1 MSNNEKQDEKELWQ
15 RIPNTQGTERAETL
29 VALSHLAYDRGDH
42 KASLALCESA
52 REIYEKLGAETS
64 TAALMHVYEGI
75 SWSLR
80 KLDRDEEA
88 TELALRAV
96 DLLKEDSPL
105 DAADMMRDA
114 GRFYFAAGKYEK
126 SLQCHQNAIAEIDPD
141 TTDFT
146 MGIDSYNCG
155 FALIRLEKYAEALTY
170 LTAARNYL
178 KKAREPEK
186 VYYCDEY
193 LAVAYI
199 EMKNGVEATTHA
211 QKSLDF
217 AQSAQKEALE
227 TWARYRLGCAKV
239 LLGEFEEAED
249 HLRQALSMNVHA
261 RDTDWDLAI
270 ELEKEIANILVIKGR
285 VAEANEIKRRIA
297 TIEETMKDEE
307 ASTKLNFIESANS
320 ELKGHSHE

>member
-1 MSNNEKQDEKELWQ
+1 VSKNEKQDEKELWQ
-15 RIPNTQGTERAETL
+15 RIPNTEGTERAETF
-29 VALSHLAYDRGDH
+29 VALSHIAYDRGDH
-42 KASLALCESA
+42 KAALALCESA
-52 REIYEKLGAETS
+52 REIYEQLGAEASTS
-64 TAALMHVYEGI
+64 ALMHVYDGI

-88 TELALRAV
+88 AELALRAV
-96 DLLKEDSPL
+96 DLLKDERPS

-126 SLQCHQNAIAEIDPD
+126 SLQCHQNAIAEIDLD

-155 FALIRLEKYAEALTY
+155 FALIRMEKYAESLQY
-170 LTAARNYL
+170 LLAARNYL
-178 KKAREPEK
+178 KIAKEPEK

-193 LAVAYI
+193 LAVAFI
-199 EMKNGVEATTHA
+199 ELKNGVEATTHA
-211 QKSLDF
+211 QKCLDF
-217 AQSAQKEALE
+217 AQSAQNEPLE
-227 TWARYRLGCAKV
+227 TWARYRLGCAQV
-239 LLGEFEEAED
+239 LLGEFDEAEE

-261 RDTDWDLAI
+261 RDTDWELAI

-297 TIEETMKDEE
+297 TIEETMNDED
-307 ASTKLNFIESANS
+307 
-320 ELKGHSHE
+320 

>member
-15 RIPNTQGTERAETL
+15 RIPNTQGTERAETF

-52 REIYEKLGAETS
+52 REIYEQLGAETS
-64 TAALMHVYEGI
+64 TSALMHVYEGI

-88 TELALRAV
+88 AELALRAV
-96 DLLKEDSPL
+96 DLLKEDSPT

-126 SLQCHQNAIAEIDPD
+126 SLQCHKSAIAEVDPD
-141 TTDFT
+141 TTELT

-155 FALIRLEKYAEALTY
+155 FALVRMKRYAECLPY
-170 LTAARNYL
+170 LLAARNYL
-178 KKAREPEK
+178 KKAKEPEK

-199 EMKNGVEATTHA
+199 ELNNGVEAITHA
-211 QKSLDF
+211 QKCLDF
-217 AQSAQKEALE
+217 AKSAQNECLE
-227 TWARYRLGCAKV
+227 TWARYRLGCAQV
-239 LLGEFEEAED
+239 LIGEINEGED
-249 HLRQALSMNVHA
+249 NLRQALDTNVHSGN
-261 RDTDWDLAI
+261 TDWELAI
-270 ELEKEIANILVIKGR
+270 ELEIEIANILVIKGR

-297 TIEETMKDEE
+297 TIEETMKDED
-307 ASTKLNFIESANS
+307 
-320 ELKGHSHE
+320 

>member
-1 MSNNEKQDEKELWQ
+1 VSKNEQQDEKELWQ
-15 RIPNTQGTERAETL
+15 LIPNTEGTERAETF
-29 VALSHLAYDRGDH
+29 VALSHIAYDRGDH
-42 KASLALCESA
+42 KAALALCESA
-52 REIYEKLGAETS
+52 REIYEQLGAEASTS
-64 TAALMHVYEGI
+64 ALMHVYDGI

-88 TELALRAV
+88 AELALRAV
-96 DLLKEDSPL
+96 DLLKDERPS

-126 SLQCHQNAIAEIDPD
+126 SLQCHQNAIAEVNPD
-141 TTDFT
+141 TTEFT

-155 FALIRLEKYAEALTY
+155 FALVKMEKYAESLSY
-170 LTAARNYL
+170 MLDARNYL
-178 KKAREPEK
+178 KIAKEPEK

-199 EMKNGVEATTHA
+199 ELKNGVEATTHA
-211 QKSLDF
+211 QKCLDF
-217 AQSAQKEALE
+217 AQSAQNEPLE

-239 LLGEFEEAED
+239 LLGEFDEAED
-249 HLRQALSMNVHA
+249 HLCQALSMNVHA
-261 RDTDWDLAI
+261 RETDWELAI

-297 TIEETMKDEE
+297 TIEETMNDED
-307 ASTKLNFIESANS
+307 
-320 ELKGHSHE
+320 

>member
-1 MSNNEKQDEKELWQ
+1 VSKNEQQDEKELWQ
-15 RIPNTQGTERAETL
+15 RIPDTEGTERAETF
-29 VALSHLAYDRGDH
+29 VALSHIAYDRGDH
-42 KASLALCESA
+42 KAALALCESA
-52 REIYEKLGAETS
+52 REIYEQLGAEASTS
-64 TAALMHVYEGI
+64 ALMHVYDGI

-88 TELALRAV
+88 AELALRAV
-96 DLLKEDSPL
+96 DLLKDERPS

-126 SLQCHQNAIAEIDPD
+126 SLQCHQNAIAEINPD
-141 TTDFT
+141 TTEFT

-155 FALIRLEKYAEALTY
+155 FALVKMEKYAESLQY
-170 LTAARNYL
+170 MTAARNYL
-178 KKAREPEK
+178 KIAKEPEK

-199 EMKNGVEATTHA
+199 ELKNGVEATTHA
-211 QKSLDF
+211 QKCLDF
-217 AQSAQKEALE
+217 AQSAQNEPLE
-227 TWARYRLGCAKV
+227 TWARYRLGCAQV
-239 LLGEFEEAED
+239 LLGEFDEAEE

-261 RDTDWDLAI
+261 RDTDWELAI

-297 TIEETMKDEE
+297 TIEETMNDED
-307 ASTKLNFIESANS
+307 
-320 ELKGHSHE
+320 

>member
-1 MSNNEKQDEKELWQ
+1 VSKNEKQDEKELWQ
-15 RIPNTQGTERAETL
+15 RIPNTEGTERAETF
-29 VALSHLAYDRGDH
+29 VALSHIAYDRGDH
-42 KASLALCESA
+42 KAALALCESA
-52 REIYEKLGAETS
+52 REIYEQLGAEASTS
-64 TAALMHVYEGI
+64 ALMHVYDGI

-88 TELALRAV
+88 AELALRAV
-96 DLLKEDSPL
+96 DLLKNERPS

-126 SLQCHQNAIAEIDPD
+126 SLQCHQNAIAEINPD
-141 TTDFT
+141 TTEFT

-155 FALIRLEKYAEALTY
+155 FALVKMEKYAESLQY
-170 LTAARNYL
+170 MTAARNYL
-178 KKAREPEK
+178 KIAKEPEK

-199 EMKNGVEATTHA
+199 ELKNGVEATTHA

-217 AQSAQKEALE
+217 AQSAQNESLE
-227 TWARYRLGCAKV
+227 TWARYRLGCAQV
-239 LLGEFEEAED
+239 LLGEFDEAED

-261 RDTDWDLAI
+261 RDTDWELAI

-297 TIEETMKDEE
+297 TIEETMNDED
-307 ASTKLNFIESANS
+307 
-320 ELKGHSHE
+320 

>member
-1 MSNNEKQDEKELWQ
+1 
-15 RIPNTQGTERAETL
+15 
-29 VALSHLAYDRGDH
+29 
-42 KASLALCESA
+42 
-52 REIYEKLGAETS
+52 
-64 TAALMHVYEGI
+64 MHVYDGI

-88 TELALRAV
+88 AELALRAV
-96 DLLKEDSPL
+96 DLLKDERPS

-126 SLQCHQNAIAEIDPD
+126 SLQCHQNAIAEINPD
-141 TTDFT
+141 TTEFT

-155 FALIRLEKYAEALTY
+155 FALIRMEKYAESLQY
-170 LTAARNYL
+170 MTAARNYL
-178 KKAREPEK
+178 KIAKEPEK

-199 EMKNGVEATTHA
+199 ELKNGVEATTHA
-211 QKSLDF
+211 QKCLDF
-217 AQSAQKEALE
+217 AQSAQNEALE

-239 LLGEFEEAED
+239 LLGEFDEAED

-261 RDTDWDLAI
+261 RDTDWELAI

-297 TIEETMKDEE
+297 TIEETMNDED
-307 ASTKLNFIESANS
+307 
-320 ELKGHSHE
+320 

>member
-1 MSNNEKQDEKELWQ
+1 VSKNEQQDEKELWQ
-15 RIPNTQGTERAETL
+15 RIPTTEGTERAETF
-29 VALSHLAYDRGDH
+29 VALSHIAYDRGDH
-42 KASLALCESA
+42 KAALALCESA
-52 REIYEKLGAETS
+52 REIYEQLGAEASTS
-64 TAALMHVYEGI
+64 ALMHVYDGI

-88 TELALRAV
+88 AELALRAV
-96 DLLKEDSPL
+96 DLLKDERPS

-155 FALIRLEKYAEALTY
+155 FALIRMEKYAESLQY
-170 LTAARNYL
+170 LLAARNYL
-178 KKAREPEK
+178 KIAKEPEK

-193 LAVAYI
+193 LAVAYN
-199 EMKNGVEATTHA
+199 ELKNGVEATTHA
-211 QKSLDF
+211 QKCLDF
-217 AQSAQKEALE
+217 AQSAQNEPLE

-239 LLGEFEEAED
+239 LLGEFDEAED

-261 RDTDWDLAI
+261 RDTDWELAI

-297 TIEETMKDEE
+297 TIEETMNDED
-307 ASTKLNFIESANS
+307 
-320 ELKGHSHE
+320 

>member
-1 MSNNEKQDEKELWQ
+1 MSN
-15 RIPNTQGTERAETL
+15 
-29 VALSHLAYDRGDH
+29 

-52 REIYEKLGAETS
+52 REIYEQLGAETS

-75 SWSLR
+75 TWSLR

-88 TELALRAV
+88 AELALHAV
-96 DLLKEDSPL
+96 DILKENNPME
-105 DAADMMRDA
+105 AADMMRDA

-126 SLQCHQNAIAEIDPD
+126 SLQCHQNAIAEVDPD

-155 FALIRLEKYAEALTY
+155 FALIRLEKYSEALPHM
-170 LTAARNYL
+170 TAARNYL
-178 KKAREPEK
+178 KKAKEPAK

-199 EMKNGVEATTHA
+199 ELKNGVEATTHA
-211 QKSLDF
+211 QKCLDF
-217 AQSAQKEALE
+217 AQSAQNTSLE

-239 LLGEFEEAED
+239 LLGEFDEAED

-261 RDTDWDLAI
+261 CDTDWDLAI

-285 VAEANEIKRRIA
+285 VAEADEIKRRIA
-297 TIEETMKDEE
+297 TIEDTMKCED
-307 ASTKLNFIESANS
+307 
-320 ELKGHSHE
+320 

>member
-1 MSNNEKQDEKELWQ
+1 VSNNEKQDEKELWQ
-15 RIPNTQGTERAETL
+15 RIPNTEGTERAETF

-52 REIYEKLGAETS
+52 REIYEQLGAETS
-64 TAALMHVYEGI
+64 TSALLHVYEGI

-88 TELALRAV
+88 AELAMRAV

-155 FALIRLEKYAEALTY
+155 FALVKMEKHAESLEYMR
-170 LTAARNYL
+170 AARNYL
-178 KKAREPEK
+178 KKAKEPEK

-199 EMKNGVEATTHA
+199 ELKNGVEATTHA

-217 AQSAQKEALE
+217 AQSAQNVPLE

-239 LLGEFEEAED
+239 LLGEFDEAED
-249 HLRQALSMNVHA
+249 HLRQALGMNVNA

-285 VAEANEIKRRIA
+285 VAEADEIKRRIA
-297 TIEETMKDEE
+297 TIEDTMKDEE
-307 ASTKLNFIESANS
+307 PSTKLGVTEP
-320 ELKGHSHE
+320 KGETS